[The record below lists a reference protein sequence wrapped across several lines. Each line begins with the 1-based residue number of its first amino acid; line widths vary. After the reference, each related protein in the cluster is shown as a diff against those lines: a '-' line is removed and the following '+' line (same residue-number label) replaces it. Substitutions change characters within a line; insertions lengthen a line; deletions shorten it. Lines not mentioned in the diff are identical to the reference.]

1 MTRHY
6 IGLARQKRPTVPPQV
21 SSYVVDSYVRL
32 RKVSKDDEAQNKS
45 HTYTSARTLLGVLR
59 LAQALARLRFSD
71 TVEHADVDEALRLM
85 EVSKESLQEDAD
97 KEYET
102 DKSAVS
108 QIFRL
113 IKGMVVKGGE
123 DDSPRKSKRRRLGRG
138 PERERDMD
146 IDSDV
151 DESVEE
157 PAFIDIR
164 ARVLRAGF
172 TEAQLNQTVAEVRFC
187 LLFLTKI
194 EIQFLS
200 LQYEDLDVWTRVA
213 NGTKLRFINAEDD

>member
-1 MTRHY
+1 
-6 IGLARQKRPTVPPQV
+6 V

-85 EVSKESLQEDAD
+85 DVSKASLQEDAD
-97 KEYET
+97 KEYEP

-113 IKGMVVKGGE
+113 IKGMAAKGEG
-123 DDSPRKSKRRRLGRG
+123 SPRKTKRRRLGKG
-138 PERERDMD
+138 PGRERDMD
-146 IDSDV
+146 IDSDEEQ
-151 DESVEE
+151 ESLEE
-157 PAFIDIR
+157 LAFIDIR

-172 TEAQLNQTVAEVRFC
+172 TEAQLNQTVAEVCIFPFSA
-187 LLFLTKI
+187 LLNTDAI
-194 EIQFLS
+194 VCS
-200 LQYEDLDVWTRVA
+200 V
-213 NGTKLRFINAEDD
+213 